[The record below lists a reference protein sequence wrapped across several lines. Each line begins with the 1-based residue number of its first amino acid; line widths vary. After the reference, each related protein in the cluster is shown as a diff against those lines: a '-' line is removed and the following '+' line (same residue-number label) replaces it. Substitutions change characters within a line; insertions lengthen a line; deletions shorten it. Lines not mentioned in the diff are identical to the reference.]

1 MEPVVLKRVL
11 PCSKRQLFDAWS
23 KASIMSQWFFAH
35 QNCTTPSTVNNS
47 FTVGGDYEVI
57 MHMETGDHRHYGTY
71 RAIDRFNHIAFTW
84 NSHIVKA
91 SLVDLDFRALSP
103 NRTELTL
110 THSQFPGED
119 VRAMHAAG
127 WEGCLGNL
135 VRFVEEQI
143 GSEHEVPM

>member
-23 KASIMSQWFFAH
+23 KASVMSQWFFAQ
-35 QNCTTPSTVNNS
+35 QNRTAPSTVRNS

-57 MHMETGDHRHYGTY
+57 MHMEVGDHRHYGTY

-84 NSHIVKA
+84 NSHIVKD
-91 SLVDLDFRALSP
+91 SLVVLDFRELSP

-110 THSQFPGED
+110 THSLFPDDD

-135 VRFVEEQI
+135 IRFVDDQL
-143 GSEHEVPM
+143 